1 MIVGTSKT
9 AGKMR
14 ARLVSGKI
22 GDDALLLE
30 LFCPVAEYE
39 KRQPDFQLIEGSVVA
54 RAMPAGGTQT
64 GNLTRLPSG
73 SKQPE
78 GLRPSNAAAQGSG
91 FQMRLPNGKS
101 SMASSCPARAKRVGD

>member
-39 KRQPDFQLIEGSVVA
+39 KRQPDFQLIEGSVA
-54 RAMPAGGTQT
+54 HEPCLPAGP
-64 GNLTRLPSG
+64 R
-73 SKQPE
+73 
-78 GLRPSNAAAQGSG
+78 
-91 FQMRLPNGKS
+91 
-101 SMASSCPARAKRVGD
+101 RAT